1 MSSREDELT
10 AEITRLRAQA
20 RRDTDALNDAE
31 EAVRVYRRAIERL
44 VRGRDALEVENER
57 LRMRLA
63 AVEKPEET

>member
-1 MSSREDELT
+1 MSSREDELA
-10 AEITRLRAQA
+10 AEIRRLRAQA